1 MGPWGYYVS
10 YHFVS
15 NFKAAAGS
23 QVTLL
28 TDLTCHARL
37 GTGTVR
43 EKKDH

>member
-23 QVTLL
+23 QVTFF

-37 GTGTVR
+37 R
-43 EKKDH
+43 HRHSERKKDH